1 MPLAEQIAPH
11 LPNLRRFARLLTGK
25 QAAGD
30 AAVARLLEAIVAD
43 PALFPDLPPRIG
55 LYQCFLTAFT
65 TRLEDPEAQAEELG
79 GTAARSLAALSPQAR
94 YAFLLVSVEEF
105 ERDEAARILEVSEA
119 RIDDLLT
126 QANSEIGRQIATDV
140 LIIED
145 EPLIA
150 IDLRRILEDL
160 GHRVTAIARTHAD
173 AVKAAELKK
182 PGLVLADIR
191 LADGS
196 SGLDAV
202 NDMLGAFAVPVVF
215 VTAYPEK
222 LMTGERPE
230 PTFLIAKPFRED
242 AVKAIVSQVLFFDQQ
257 ARRREKGRSAST
269 N

>member
-1 MPLAEQIAPH
+1 MSLAEKIGPH
-11 LPNLRRFARLLTGK
+11 LPNLRRFARLLTGR

-55 LYQCFLTAFT
+55 LYQSFLNAFT
-65 TRLEDPEAQAEELG
+65 ARLEDPAAQADEIG
-79 GTAARSLAALSPQAR
+79 KTAARSLAALPPQTR
-94 YAFLLVSVEEF
+94 QAFLLVSVEEF
-105 ERDEAARILEVSEA
+105 DREEAAQILEVSQA
-119 RIDDLLT
+119 RVDELLR
-126 QANSEIGRQIATDV
+126 QANTEIGKQIATDV

-150 IDLRRILEDL
+150 IDLQRILEDL
-160 GHRVTAIARTHAD
+160 GHRVTSIARTHAD
-173 AVKAAELKK
+173 ALKAAEQKK

-202 NDMLGAFAVPVVF
+202 NEMLATFTVPVVF

-242 AVKAIVSQVLFFDQQ
+242 AVKAIISQVLFFDQQ
-257 ARRREKGRSAST
+257 ARRRPSGRQAST
-269 N
+269 S